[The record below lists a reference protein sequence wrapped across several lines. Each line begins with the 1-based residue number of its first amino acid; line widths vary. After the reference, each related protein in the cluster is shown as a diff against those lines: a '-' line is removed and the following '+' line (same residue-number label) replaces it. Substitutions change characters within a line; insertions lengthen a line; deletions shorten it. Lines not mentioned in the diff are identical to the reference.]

1 MSNAGQHRAS
11 QGSALG
17 KLRYEFSEMWVWL
30 STSAADKPSQKWS
43 AVMKVRW
50 SNGQGMML

>member
-1 MSNAGQHRAS
+1 MSNTGQHRAS

-17 KLRYEFSEMWVWL
+17 KLRYEFSETWVWL